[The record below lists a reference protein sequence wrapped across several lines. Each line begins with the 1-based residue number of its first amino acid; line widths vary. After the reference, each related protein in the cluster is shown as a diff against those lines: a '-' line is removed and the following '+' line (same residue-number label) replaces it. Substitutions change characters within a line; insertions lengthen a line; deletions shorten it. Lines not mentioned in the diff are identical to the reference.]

1 MAAWVNRRIW
11 PNAFVCPQKVHRL
24 SKADRAIRAKINTY
38 HPGERGKWG
47 EGGRKGVSIKK
58 KNAGYL
64 LLITTH

>member
-38 HPGERGKWG
+38 HPGRGRKRGK
-47 EGGRKGVSIKK
+47 RGVVLLSLKK
-58 KNAGYL
+58 YG
-64 LLITTH
+64 